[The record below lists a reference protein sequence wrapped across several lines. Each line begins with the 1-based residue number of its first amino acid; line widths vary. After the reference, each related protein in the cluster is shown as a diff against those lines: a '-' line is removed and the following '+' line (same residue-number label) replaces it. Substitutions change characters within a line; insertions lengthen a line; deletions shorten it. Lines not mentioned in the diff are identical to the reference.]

1 MTTKRERWIPY
12 LLIAP
17 AILVLVL
24 FRLWPTLV
32 GLSESLYATSF
43 LQGGEKIFVGLGNF
57 KRLWADP
64 VFWQSVRVTL
74 LFNLIVNPLQ
84 TVLALTLAL
93 LLNQRVRGINIFRGI
108 FLIPVAIS
116 INVSSVIWKLM
127 LDQNGLINGIL
138 VSIGMGRQPFLLSV
152 DQALWS
158 IIWIASWIGVPFWS
172 LFMLAG
178 LQSIPNH
185 VYEAAEIDG
194 VTKWQRLWRIT
205 LPMMRSATT
214 FVLIAATVA
223 NFLLFVPVLLLTG
236 GGPELSTNVA
246 MYEAYRRGLIYGDL
260 GASSAMV
267 TMLLVLIILI
277 VGGQSYLLREK

>member
-1 MTTKRERWIPY
+1 VG
-12 LLIAP
+12 LDN
-17 AILVLVL
+17 
-24 FRLWPTLV
+24 FSRLWLDP
-32 GLSESLYATSF
+32 
-43 LQGGEKIFVGLGNF
+43 IFW
-57 KRLWADP
+57 K
-64 VFWQSVRVTL
+64 SVQVTL

-84 TVLALTLAL
+84 TILALALAL
-93 LLNQRVRGINIFRGI
+93 LLNQRVRCINIFRGI

-127 LDQNGLINGIL
+127 LDQNGLINGL
-138 VSIGMGRQPFLLSV
+138 LATMHLARQPFFLSV

-172 LFMLAG
+172 LFILAG
-178 LQSIPNH
+178 LQNIPQH

-194 VTKWQRLWRIT
+194 AAKRQQFWQIT
-205 LPMMRSATT
+205 LPLLRNSLT

-223 NFLLFVPVLLLTG
+223 NFLLFVPVLLLTR
-236 GGPELSTNVA
+236 GGPELTTNVA

-267 TMLLVLIILI
+267 TMLLVIIILV